1 MSSGPPRGAI
11 LTAAQMRSAE
21 EAAFT
26 RDQPSSHYM
35 DKAGKAVADLVWR
48 IAAGRDVLILCGPG
62 NNGGD
67 GYIAAHYLKAHQMKA
82 RSGDVR
88 VVAVM
93 PPKSEGAL
101 WACGLWD
108 GPVETLTAKTK
119 KAPVVVDAIFG
130 TGARGGLDA
139 LWEADALRLLTRAER
154 VIAVDLPN
162 ALNSDD
168 PAITSPYKVDVTLA
182 LGALKPAHVLQ
193 PAAQACGEILLDTLG
208 FECASAVEMAER
220 PSMHAPSPADHK
232 YTRGLVAVIEG
243 AMPGAAA
250 LAASAAM
257 RGGAGYVVLVGEGAA
272 LDLPHA
278 IVRRSA
284 SEYEALLEDRRL
296 SALVLGPG
304 LGRFALARVLLEK
317 AKRQAKPLVIDGD
330 ALHLLADT
338 DERFIGPAIVTP
350 HAGEFAALFG
360 HVDGNKIERAKSAAA
375 ACNAVVIYKGADT
388 VIAAPDGRVRV
399 ATPGPNWLAS
409 AGTGDVLAGLCGA
422 ALARHPND
430 PLKAAEEA
438 VWLHNEAARGAGVA
452 LIADDLIDQLP
463 GAVQRALL

>member
-1 MSSGPPRGAI
+1 MSLGPPRGAI
-11 LTAAQMRSAE
+11 LTAVEMRAVE
-21 EAAFT
+21 AAAFT
-26 RDQPSSHYM
+26 EDKPSSHYM

-67 GYIAAHYLKAHQMKA
+67 GYIAAYYLRALGA
-82 RSGDVR
+82 DVR
-88 VVAVM
+88 VIAVM
-93 PPKSEGAL
+93 PAASEGAL
-101 WACGLWD
+101 WARDIWD
-108 GPVETLTAKTK
+108 GPLETLTAQTK

-130 TGARGGLDA
+130 TGARGGLSSV
-139 LWEADALRLLTRAER
+139 WEADALRLLRGAER
-154 VIAVDLPN
+154 VIAVDLPS

-168 PAITSPYKVDVTLA
+168 PAIVSPFKANVTLA

-193 PAAQACGEILLDTLG
+193 PAAEACGEILLDNLG
-208 FECASAVEMAER
+208 FDCASLVEMAER
-220 PSMHAPSPADHK
+220 PHMRSPLPDDHK
-232 YTRGLVAVIEG
+232 YTRGMVAVVEG

-257 RGGAGYVVLVGEGAA
+257 RGGAGYVVLLGEDAP
-272 LDLPHA
+272 LHLPHA
-278 IVRRSA
+278 IVRRAA
-284 SEYEALLEDRRL
+284 SEYQALLEDRRL

-317 AKRQAKPLVIDGD
+317 AMRQAKPLVIDGD

-338 DERFIGPAIVTP
+338 DAQFSGPAIVTP

-360 HVDGNKIERAKSAAA
+360 TIGGNKIERAKAAAA

-399 ATPGPNWLAS
+399 AAPGPSWLAS

-422 ALARHPND
+422 ALARHPDD

-438 VWLHNEAARGAGVA
+438 VWLHNEAARGASVA

-463 GAVQRALL
+463 RAVQRALL